1 MPTEIPPYWDVY
13 FAVADV
19 GSATETVTRL
29 GGTTLMPATPGGHGT
44 IAVFAGPT
52 GAVFTV
58 LALAR

>member
-1 MPTEIPPYWDVY
+1 MY
-13 FAVADV
+13 FTVADV